1 MRTPH
6 RALWRPFAL
15 VVALAALPTPA
26 HAASVLAN
34 GSFETGPDPGA
45 VMSIPAGSLAIG
57 NWTVTRGGIR
67 YAGTSWSAAQGA
79 RSVALNGTDAGGIRQ
94 TFATVPGAQYTL
106 RLYMAG
112 DPGTTPAVKTMAVS
126 ANGQSANFSKD
137 ITGMWAWDPGW
148 DLETFTFFASDDS
161 TTLELYSTISG
172 TTGPFVDSVSVQRT
186 FIAGVGDGARRL
198 ALEAPAPNP
207 APGACR
213 FAFTLPAAMPARLA
227 ILDVGGREIAS
238 MGGGTMSAG
247 RHELSWDGRA
257 GNKVAPPGVYLVVLH
272 TPDARLARRLLLVD

>member
-1 MRTPH
+1 MRTPL
-6 RALWRPFAL
+6 RALWCSIAI
-15 VVALAALPTPA
+15 AIASGAAPA

-45 VMSIPAGSLAIG
+45 VMSMPAGSLAIG

-79 RSVALNGTDAGGIRQ
+79 RSIALNGADAGGIRQ

-112 DPGTTPAVKTMAVS
+112 DPGTSPAVKTMAVT
-126 ANGQSANFSKD
+126 ANGQSASFSKD

-148 DLETFTFFASDDS
+148 DLMTFTFFASNDS
-161 TTLELYSTISG
+161 TTLELYSTMSG

-186 FIAGVGDGARRL
+186 FIAGVDVGAPRL
-198 ALEAPAPNP
+198 ELEAPAPNP

-213 FAFTLPAAMPARLA
+213 FAFTLPAVMPARLA
-227 ILDVGGREIAS
+227 IVDVSGREIAS
-238 MGGGTMSAG
+238 LGGGTMAPG
-247 RHELSWDGRA
+247 RHELAWDARA
-257 GNKVAPPGVYLVVLH
+257 GNHPALPGIYLVVLH
-272 TPDARLARRLLLVD
+272 TPGARLARRLLIVH